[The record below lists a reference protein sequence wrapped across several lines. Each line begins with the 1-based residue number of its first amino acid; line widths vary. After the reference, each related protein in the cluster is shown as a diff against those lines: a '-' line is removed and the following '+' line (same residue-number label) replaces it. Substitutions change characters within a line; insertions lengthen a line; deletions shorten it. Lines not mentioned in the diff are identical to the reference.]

1 MQHKT
6 RFRTCGKENIMAHA
20 SLKAGPTKADDIFAK
35 LATEKKVAEKKAE
48 QKPAEKKAAEQ
59 KAAERKAAEQKAA
72 EKKAAEKKAAEQ
84 KAAEQKAAEQK
95 AAEKK
100 AAEKMAAEKK
110 AAEKKAAEKMAAE
123 QKAAEKKAAEK
134 KAAEKKAAEQKAA
147 VPSLDIQ
154 AFGAFSTNAAGGMH
168 EMGSAWLA
176 WFGGSTSDGLELS
189 HRLLQCR
196 TLQDLAETQ
205 RSYLA
210 GSTRGWLDHN
220 ARVLKISR
228 QMADE
233 GLRTL
238 ARGPRA

>member
-20 SLKAGPTKADDIFAK
+20 SLKADPTKADDTLAK

-48 QKPAEKKAAEQ
+48 HKAAEKKAAEQ
-59 KAAERKAAEQKAA
+59 KAAEN
-72 EKKAAEKKAAEQ
+72 KAAEKKAAEQ
-84 KAAEQKAAEQK
+84 KAAEQKAAE
-95 AAEKK
+95 
-100 AAEKMAAEKK
+100 
-110 AAEKKAAEKMAAE
+110 
-123 QKAAEKKAAEK
+123 
-134 KAAEKKAAEQKAA
+134 KKAAEQKAA
-147 VPSLDIQ
+147 IPSLDIQ
-154 AFGAFSTNAAGGMH
+154 AFGAFSTNAAGGMR
-168 EMGSAWLA
+168 EIGSAWLA

-196 TLQDLAETQ
+196 TLQELAETQ

>member
-20 SLKAGPTKADDIFAK
+20 SLKAGPTKADVAN
-35 LATEKKVAEKKAE
+35 LATEKKVAEKKAT
-48 QKPAEKKAAEQ
+48 EQ
-59 KAAERKAAEQKAA
+59 KAAENKAAENKAA
-72 EKKAAEKKAAEQ
+72 EKKAAEQRAAEQKAAEQ

-95 AAEKK
+95 AAEQQAAEQQAAEEKAAKTKADEHK
-100 AAEKMAAEKK
+100 AAE
-110 AAEKKAAEKMAAE
+110 
-123 QKAAEKKAAEK
+123 Q

-154 AFGAFSTNAAGGMH
+154 AFGAISTNAAGGMR

-196 TLQDLAETQ
+196 TLQDLAETH